1 MLPLGMRFRMAKRGP
16 VLFAVLVAC
25 LLMLNLVT
33 LVTAMPETTRL
44 DSGCCAPVSAAL
56 AKDFSAYYVGAWRL
70 LNDPAQLYAKGSVA
84 DGGPTIIPQPQQ
96 FKYLSSF
103 LIFII
108 PFLASSYQGMLIAFD
123 AFQFLLLPL
132 VALLVY
138 RITREKGLLVSAVVA
153 ILVLLQPSPVPDWGI
168 SASYYWQWGE
178 GQAKVLLTYLLVS
191 GLYLTK
197 FGHPRSAGLALALA
211 SFDPRFV
218 LLAVP
223 LLVSYSKG
231 SRVKVLTAY
240 APSVVLLN
248 IPMVLPKV
256 ASGYFQMLLAGGA
269 LTPPYYY
276 SWIPIITVVSLTV
289 ADWRMVWSTLRGVG
303 STFALGQ
310 SLSRRTSNW
319 LACKG
324 RSREPPLK
332 TLFLLL

>member
-1 MLPLGMRFRMAKRGP
+1 MQLFGTRFRMAKLGLA
-16 VLFAVLVAC
+16 LFAVLVAS
-25 LLMLNLVT
+25 LLVLNLAT
-33 LVTAMPETTRL
+33 LATAIPETTKL
-44 DSGCCAPVSAAL
+44 DSGCCAPADAAL

-70 LNDPAQLYAKGSVA
+70 LNDPAQLYAKGSVT
-84 DGGPTIIPQPQQ
+84 DGGPTILPKPQQ

-103 LIFII
+103 LIFMI

-132 VALLVY
+132 VALMVY
-138 RITREKGLLVSAVVA
+138 RITREKGLLVSGVVA
-153 ILVLLQPSPVPDWGI
+153 VLVLLQPSPVPGWGI

-178 GQAKVLLTYLLVS
+178 GQAKVLLTFLLVS